1 MEQIA
6 AAHKKNT
13 VIWIAILS
21 GMVILSAVVYLLDSQ
36 AIFTPIPDSRQT
48 GQILF
53 ITAVLLA
60 GAILILKRSIFLPEK
75 VVLKIPKST
84 AGKNQDDVLLAR
96 IRFNYLIVWSL
107 GEAILIIGFINYI
120 FTTDFNNF
128 LIFAIVGIYS
138 LLINKPRE
146 DTLHRCIDMLQ
157 KRE

>member
-1 MEQIA
+1 MEQIT
-6 AAHKKNT
+6 AAHKKNMI
-13 VIWIAILS
+13 IWIAVMS
-21 GMVILSAVVYLLDSQ
+21 GMIILSAVVYVLDSQ
-36 AIFTPIPDSRQT
+36 AIFTPVPDSRQT

-75 VVLKIPKST
+75 VVLKIPESP
-84 AGKNQDDVLLAR
+84 AGESKHDVLFAR
-96 IRFNYLIVWSL
+96 LRFNYLIVWSL

-146 DTLHRCIDMLQ
+146 NTLHRCIAMLD